1 MHLKCKQDLLAHN
14 IGLVLK
20 AVTGKSTSPIL
31 DNILLISDDN
41 GFRLVGNDLQ
51 LGIETVSIEAEVL
64 KSGIIALDARMF
76 SEIIRKLP
84 KNDVEIIV
92 NEKNI
97 TTITCGK
104 SKFEILG
111 ISGEDFPRLPDIEKV
126 KSIKIN
132 CNILRD
138 MIKKTNFSVAT
149 TESKPVLTGELFEI
163 SENNLNVVAV
173 DGHRIAF
180 INNDI
185 ESNIDLTIVIPAKT
199 LIEISKIMPVENDS
213 EIELF
218 FTDKHVLFQ
227 TSECMIVSTLLE
239 GDFIKY
245 EQIFTED
252 YKTKININRNE
263 LISSLERSMLLSKES
278 QRNPVKMEIK
288 EELLI
293 ITSNSEIGNCY
304 EEVNIV
310 IAGDLLEIAFN
321 PKYLLEA
328 LKSIESNNV
337 ELFFTTSLSPCVIKG
352 ENENKQKYL
361 ILPLRLK

>member
-1 MHLKCKQDLLAHN
+1 MHIICKQDILAHN
-14 IGLVLK
+14 INLALK

-31 DNILLISDDN
+31 DNILLISDEK

-51 LGIETVSIEAEVL
+51 LAIETVNIDAQVI
-64 KSGIIALDARMF
+64 KPGIIALDAKMF

-92 NEKNI
+92 DEKNI

-104 SKFEILG
+104 SKFQILG
-111 ISGEDFPRLPDIEKV
+111 INGDDFPRLPNIEKV
-126 KSIKIN
+126 KSFKVN
-132 CNILRD
+132 CNKLRD
-138 MIKKTNFSVAT
+138 MIRKTNFSVAI

-163 SENNLNVVAV
+163 SLDNFKMVAV

-180 INNDI
+180 INNNI
-185 ESNIDLTIVIPAKT
+185 ESEINLTVVIPAKT
-199 LIEISKIMPVENDS
+199 LIEISKIMPSDNEA

-218 FTDKHVLFQ
+218 FTEKHVLFQ
-227 TSECMIVSTLLE
+227 TSECIVVSTLLE

-245 EQIFTED
+245 DQIFTDD
-252 YKTKININRNE
+252 YKTKINIDRLE

-278 QRNPVKMEIK
+278 QRSPVKMDIK
-288 EELLI
+288 EDLLV

-304 EEVNIV
+304 EEVGI
-310 IAGDLLEIAFN
+310 IIEGDLLEIAFN
-321 PKYLLEA
+321 PKYLLDA
-328 LKSIESNNV
+328 LKSIENEKV
-337 ELFFTTSLSPCVIKG
+337 ELFFTTSLSPCIIKG
-352 ENENKQKYL
+352 ENEINQKYL